1 MVGVVGSNPIAPTN
15 YNHIGMALGRG
26 RLSELAMP
34 VITLPDGSKRTFD
47 GPVTPMAVAESI
59 GPGLAKATIC
69 ARIDGELKDASDVI
83 EQDANLALIT
93 AKDPEGLEVIR
104 HSFAHLIGHAAQ
116 QLFPGIKM
124 AIGPVIDNG
133 FYYDVDYERQLTPED
148 IDALEARIA
157 ELVKT
162 DYPVVKQWA
171 TRDEAISAFTARDAF
186 YKLEI
191 IRDDIPDDG
200 SLIGLYH
207 HEEYLDMCRGPHVPN
222 TRFLRHFKLTNVTGA
237 YWRGKVENKQLQ
249 RIYGLAF
256 NSKADLDAHLKF
268 LEEAAKRDHR
278 NLAKTLDL
286 FHLQEEA
293 PGMVFWHP
301 NGWSIYRVLEDY
313 IRDRLEHAGYQ
324 EIRTPQ
330 LVDQK
335 LWEASGH
342 WDKYQENMF
351 VTSSES
357 RDYAVK
363 PMNCPCHVQ
372 IYNKKITSYRELPI
386 RLAEFGSCHRNEP
399 SGSLHGLMRV
409 RNFVQDDAHI
419 FCTEDQITDEVKT
432 FNQLLTEVYHDMG
445 FDEMIVRISTRP
457 EKRVGDDATWDKSE
471 KALMD
476 ALDEL
481 GVAWEE
487 LPGEGA
493 FYGPKIE
500 YSLKDCLG
508 RVWQCGTMQVDFSM
522 PGRLDAEYVAEDGS
536 RQVPVMLHRAILGS
550 LERFVGILLEN
561 TAGFLPPWLSPT
573 QAVVLTITDAQH
585 EYARKVEKM
594 LVAQGFR
601 VKSDLRNEKIGY
613 KIRHHTLQRVPYL
626 LVIGDK
632 EVENQQVAVRTRA
645 GEDLGAIDLEVFAD
659 RLNRDISLRGRFDMD
674 TETQ

>member
-1 MVGVVGSNPIAPTN
+1 
-15 YNHIGMALGRG
+15 
-26 RLSELAMP
+26 MP

-47 GPVTPMAVAESI
+47 EPISAMDVALSI

-69 ARIDGELKDASDVI
+69 ARVDGELKDVSDVI
-83 EQDANLALIT
+83 SSDAHVSLIT
-93 AKDPEGLEVIR
+93 QKDREGLEVIR
-104 HSFAHLIGHAAQ
+104 HSFAHLVGHAAK

-124 AIGPVIDNG
+124 AIGPVIENG
-133 FYYDVDYERQLTPED
+133 FYYDVDYERPLILD
-148 IDALEARIA
+148 DLEVIEKRISDLIKLDY
-157 ELVKT
+157 LVIKE
-162 DYPVVKQWA
+162 WSS
-171 TRDEAISAFTARDAF
+171 REHAISLFTERNET

-191 IRDDIPDDG
+191 IRDDIPDDDNP
-200 SLIGLYH
+200 IGLYH
-207 HEEYLDMCRGPHVPN
+207 HQEYTDMCRGPHVPS
-222 TRFLRHFKLTNVTGA
+222 TSFLRYFKLTNVTGA
-237 YWRGKVENKQLQ
+237 YWRGKTENKQLQ
-249 RIYGLAF
+249 RIYGIAF
-256 NSKADLDAHLKF
+256 TSKADLDAHQKF

-278 NLAKTLDL
+278 NLSKTLDL

-313 IRDRLEHAGYQ
+313 IRERLKYAGYQ

-351 VTSSES
+351 LTSSES

-372 IYNKKITSYRELPI
+372 VYNKKITSYRELPI

-409 RNFVQDDAHI
+409 RNFVQDDGHI
-419 FCTEDQITDEVKT
+419 FCTEGQIIDEVKM
-432 FNQLLTEVYHDMG
+432 FNQLLTEVYQHLG
-445 FDEMIVRISTRP
+445 FDEMIVRISSRP
-457 EKRVGDDATWDKSE
+457 EKRVGDDETWDKAE
-471 KALMD
+471 KALSS
-476 ALDEL
+476 ALNEL
-481 GVAWEE
+481 DVAWEE

-522 PGRLDAEYVAEDGS
+522 PGRLGAEYVAEDGS
-536 RQVPVMLHRAILGS
+536 RKIPVMLHRAILGS

-561 TAGFLPPWLSPT
+561 TAGFLSPWLSPT

-585 EYARKVEKM
+585 VYAKEIENL
-594 LVAQGFR
+594 LVAQGLR

-626 LVIGDK
+626 LVVGDK
-632 EVENQQVAVRTRA
+632 EVENQQVAVRTRS
-645 GEDLGAIDLEVFAD
+645 GEDLGAMDVSAF
-659 RLNRDISLRGRFDMD
+659 ISMLQTNISAGGRFEMNS
-674 TETQ
+674 EIK